1 MILSLK
7 QTMGKKTALVILDG
21 WGIGKKDS
29 SDGVF
34 QAKTPFFDEL
44 SKNYPHSVLKTF
56 GENVGLPKGQMGN
69 SEVGHLNIG
78 AGRIVYQDLLKINNS
93 ISDNSFFQN
102 NQLKKVL
109 NEAIQEDKTIHL
121 LGLVSNGGVH
131 SSLNHLLALCEL
143 FKNKLKTPVFIHGI
157 TDGRDCSPNS
167 GVSAFEQL
175 DSYIKDSNIKI
186 ASIIGRY
193 YAMDR
198 DQRWERIK
206 LAYDLFVNGKGV
218 PKDDFRSAFKD
229 SYLDDITDEFI
240 KPVKIS
246 GVNGTIK
253 KNDIVI
259 CFNFRTDRCRQITTV
274 LTQKDFPDLDM
285 FKIPLSYYTMT
296 NYDKTFKGVSV
307 IYDKDN
313 LSMTLG
319 EVLSNSSKKQ
329 LRIAETEKYPHVT
342 YFFSGGREKEFPGET
357 RLMASSPKV
366 ATYDLQ
372 PEMSAH
378 EITKKAIAFV
388 SYNQPDFIC
397 LNYANP
403 DMVGHTGISAAI
415 IKACETVDSCLN
427 ELVNHLKQSDYS
439 IIIIADHGNADKM
452 INDDGSAHT
461 AHTVNLVPII
471 VVDNNVKFINNG
483 ILADVATTV
492 LDLMDLK
499 KPKEMTGKSL
509 IKKNESV

>member
-1 MILSLK
+1 MA
-7 QTMGKKTALVILDG
+7 KKTALIILDG
-21 WGIGKKDS
+21 WGIGKKNN

-34 QAKTPFFDEL
+34 QAKTPFFNQL
-44 SKNYPHSVLKTF
+44 SKNYPNSVLKTF

-78 AGRIVYQDLLKINNS
+78 AGRIVFQDLLRINNS

-102 NQLKKVL
+102 NQLKKVIS
-109 NEAIQEDKTIHL
+109 EATQKNKTIHL
-121 LGLVSNGGVH
+121 LGLVSKGGVH
-131 SSLNHLLALCEL
+131 SSLDHLLALCEL
-143 FKNKLKTPVFIHGI
+143 FKKNLKTPVFVHGI

-167 GVSAFEQL
+167 GITAFEQL
-175 DSYIKDSNIKI
+175 DSCIRGTNIKI
-186 ASIIGRY
+186 SSIIGRY

-206 LAYDLFVNGKGV
+206 LAYDLMINGKGV
-218 PKDDFRSAFKD
+218 FKDDFRAAFND
-229 SYLDDITDEFI
+229 SYAEDITDEFLN
-240 KPVKIS
+240 PVKIS

-253 KNDIVI
+253 ENDIVI
-259 CFNFRTDRCRQITTV
+259 CFNFRTDRCRQITTA
-274 LTQKDFPDLDM
+274 LTQKDFPEHNM
-285 FKIPLSYYTMT
+285 SKIPLSYYTMT
-296 NYDKTFKGVSV
+296 NYDKTFQGVSV

-319 EVLSNSSKKQ
+319 EVLSNSYKTQ

-372 PEMSAH
+372 PEMSAQ
-378 EITKKAIAFV
+378 EITNKAISFV
-388 SYNQPDFIC
+388 SSNHPDFIC

-403 DMVGHTGISAAI
+403 DMVGHTGIPLAI

-427 ELVNHLKQSDYS
+427 ELVNQLKQKNYS
-439 IIIIADHGNADKM
+439 MVIIADHGNADKM
-452 INDDGSAHT
+452 INKDGSPHT

-471 VVDNNVKFINNG
+471 IIDDNVKFISEG
-483 ILADVATTV
+483 ILADVATTI
-492 LDLMDLK
+492 LDLMGLK
-499 KPKEMTGKSL
+499 KPMEMTGKSL
-509 IKKNESV
+509 IKKE